1 MCPFTMGFPGGSEN
15 KEFTCNAGNL
25 GSVSGLR
32 RFPGEGNSY
41 LLQYFGLENSTD
53 RGAWWATI
61 HGLAK
66 SQTQLSDFTFT
77 FITDYSYKEK
87 KFGDTHPYT

>member
-25 GSVSGLR
+25 GSVSGMR

-66 SQTQLSDFTFT
+66 SRTQLSDFHMCK
-77 FITDYSYKEK
+77 IVCILWEL
-87 KFGDTHPYT
+87 THLIMTNWR